1 MSYNTAMGLAARSK
15 RSWYYEWELVL
26 SDTAALV
33 SFFRGT
39 AKLTFKAVTR
49 NSIVLH
55 FRWRDRVHVRRLPV
69 PAAEDPLIKIIFQC
83 VNDYISLDYY
93 RFSARL
99 ERMEYNR

>member
-1 MSYNTAMGLAARSK
+1 M
-15 RSWYYEWELVL
+15 
-26 SDTAALV
+26 
-33 SFFRGT
+33 
-39 AKLTFKAVTR
+39 
-49 NSIVLH
+49 
-55 FRWRDRVHVRRLPV
+55 HVRRLPV